1 MIGFYDTGLGGQ
13 RIADIF
19 GQISDIPYICYQDIE
34 ALPLGDKTQ
43 EQIRNIV
50 IAGVEKLF
58 QQGCNLVVL
67 ACNTASVST
76 IRYIQSTWLPQNH
89 PTKQVLGVTVPLRE
103 YLDEFSQLKSQKGL
117 LLATQATIK
126 SGFYQ
131 EYLAQFNYNLDYLAC
146 PNLADSIEN
155 DVYVKDISYT
165 QSIKILKN
173 LSTEIKTKPDY
184 IILACTHYGY
194 VSKQIQDI
202 FQTPQ
207 VLDPSQ
213 YTAERL
219 VDYLDKHREYR

>member
-19 GQISDIPYICYQDIE
+19 GQISDIPYICYQDRE

-58 QQGCNLVVL
+58 QQSCNLVVL

-76 IRYIQSTWLPQNH
+76 IRYIQSNWLPQNH

-117 LLATQATIK
+117 LLATQATIQT
-126 SGFYQ
+126 GFYQ
-131 EYLAQFNYNLDYLAC
+131 EYLAQFNYNLDYLSC
-146 PNLADSIEN
+146 PNLADSIEK
-155 DVYVKDISYT
+155 DVYSEDNTYT
-165 QSIKILKN
+165 QSVKILQN
-173 LSTEIKTKPDY
+173 LSKQVQTKPDY

-194 VSKQIQDI
+194 VSKQIQNI
-202 FQTPQ
+202 FQTTQ
-207 VLDPSQ
+207 ALDPSE
-213 YTAERL
+213 YIAERL
-219 VDYLDKHREYR
+219 VDYLDRHKYNI

>member
-13 RIADIF
+13 RIADMF
-19 GQISDIPYICYQDIE
+19 GTISDIPYISYQDRE

-43 EQIRNIV
+43 DQIRNIV

-58 QQGCNLVVL
+58 QQNCNLVVL
-67 ACNTASVST
+67 ACNTASVET

-89 PTKQVLGVTVPLRE
+89 PIKQVLGVTVPLRE
-103 YLDEFSQLKSQKGL
+103 YLDEFSELHSQKGL
-117 LLATQATIK
+117 LLATQATIN

-131 EYLAQFNYNLDYLAC
+131 EYLDQFHYNLDYLAC
-146 PNLADSIEN
+146 PNLADSIE
-155 DVYVKDISYT
+155 KDIYSEDINYT
-165 QSIKILKN
+165 QSVKILQN
-173 LSTEIKTKPDY
+173 LSKQIRTKPDY

-194 VSKQIQDI
+194 ISKQIHDI

-213 YTAERL
+213 YTAKRL
-219 VDYLDKHREYR
+219 VDYLERHREYR

>member
-13 RIADIF
+13 RIADMF
-19 GQISDIPYICYQDIE
+19 GIISDIPYISYQDRE

-43 EQIRNIV
+43 DQIRNIV

-58 QQGCNLVVL
+58 QQNCNLIVL
-67 ACNTASVST
+67 ACNTASVET
-76 IRYIQSTWLPQNH
+76 IRYIQSTWLPQNY
-89 PTKQVLGVTVPLRE
+89 PNKQVLGVTVPLRE

-117 LLATQATIK
+117 LLATQATIQT
-126 SGFYQ
+126 GFYQ

-146 PNLADSIEN
+146 PNLADSIE
-155 DVYVKDISYT
+155 KDIYSEDNNYT
-165 QSIKILKN
+165 QSVKILQN
-173 LSTEIKTKPDY
+173 LSKQVQTKPDY

-194 VSKQIQDI
+194 ISKQIHDI

-213 YTAERL
+213 YTVDRL
-219 VDYLDKHREYR
+219 VDYLEKHRGYR

>member
-13 RIADIF
+13 RIADMF
-19 GQISDIPYICYQDIE
+19 GTISDIPYISYQDRE

-43 EQIRNIV
+43 DQIRNIV

-58 QQGCNLVVL
+58 QQNCNLVVL
-67 ACNTASVST
+67 ACNTASVET

-89 PTKQVLGVTVPLRE
+89 PIKQVLGVTVPLRE
-103 YLDEFSQLKSQKGL
+103 YLDEFSELHSQKGL
-117 LLATQATIK
+117 LLATQATIN

-131 EYLAQFNYNLDYLAC
+131 EYLDQFHYNLDYLAC
-146 PNLADSIEN
+146 PNLADSIE
-155 DVYVKDISYT
+155 KDIYNQDIDYT
-165 QSIKILKN
+165 QSVRILQN
-173 LSTEIKTKPDY
+173 LSKQIRTKPEY

-207 VLDPSQ
+207 VLDPSR

-219 VDYLDKHREYR
+219 VDYLERHREYR

>member
-13 RIADIF
+13 RIADMF
-19 GQISDIPYICYQDIE
+19 GKISDTPYICYQDRE

-58 QQGCNLVVL
+58 QQNCSLVVL

-76 IRYIQSTWLPQNH
+76 IRYIQSTWLPQNY
-89 PTKQVLGVTVPLRE
+89 PDKQVLGVTVPLRE
-103 YLDEFSQLKSQKGL
+103 YLDKFNELKSQKGL
-117 LLATQATIK
+117 LLATQATIQTR
-126 SGFYQ
+126 FYQ
-131 EYLAQFNYNLDYLAC
+131 EYLDQFNYNLDYLAC
-146 PNLADSIEN
+146 PNLADSIE
-155 DVYVKDISYT
+155 KDIYSKDPNYT
-165 QSIKILKN
+165 QSFRILQN
-173 LSTEIKTKPDY
+173 LSKQIQTKPDY

-194 VSKQIQDI
+194 ISQQIQDI

-213 YTAERL
+213 YIVDRL
-219 VDYLDKHREYR
+219 VDYLERHREYR

>member
-13 RIADIF
+13 RIADMF
-19 GQISDIPYICYQDIE
+19 GTISDIPYICYQDRE

-58 QQGCNLVVL
+58 QQNCSLVVL
-67 ACNTASVST
+67 ACNTASVGT
-76 IRYIQSTWLPQNH
+76 IRYIQSTWLPQNY
-89 PTKQVLGVTVPLRE
+89 PNKKVLGVTVPLRE

-117 LLATQATIK
+117 LLATQATIQT
-126 SGFYQ
+126 GFYQ
-131 EYLAQFNYNLDYLAC
+131 EYLDQFNYNLDYLSC
-146 PNLADSIEN
+146 PNLADSIEK
-155 DVYVKDISYT
+155 DVYGKDTSYT
-165 QSIKILKN
+165 QSVKILHN
-173 LSTEIKTKPDY
+173 LSKQIKTKPDY
-184 IILACTHYGY
+184 IVLACTHYGY

-213 YTAERL
+213 YTVERL
-219 VDYLDKHREYR
+219 VDYLERHKEYR

>member
-13 RIADIF
+13 RIADMF
-19 GQISDIPYICYQDIE
+19 GTIADILYICYQDRE
-34 ALPLGDKTQ
+34 SLPLGDKTQ
-43 EQIRNIV
+43 DQIRNIV
-50 IAGVEKLF
+50 IVGVEKLF
-58 QQGCNLVVL
+58 RQGCNLVVL

-117 LLATQATIK
+117 LLATQATIQT
-126 SGFYQ
+126 GFYQ
-131 EYLAQFNYNLDYLAC
+131 EYLAQFNYNLDYLSC
-146 PNLADSIEN
+146 TNLADSIEK
-155 DVYVKDISYT
+155 DVYNQDIEYT
-165 QSIKILKN
+165 QSVKILQN
-173 LSTEIKTKPDY
+173 LSKQVKTKPDY

-194 VSKQIQDI
+194 ISKQIKDI

-207 VLDPSQ
+207 VLDPSR

-219 VDYLDKHREYR
+219 VDYLERHKEYR